1 VYINS
6 RRDIVVH
13 DADFSRKIRVTKS
26 CSHTTIIWTPWE
38 EKADQMVDMGAKNEW
53 RKMICVE
60 SANAMENSVTIY
72 PNETHTM
79 VTEYSLE
86 ALSGS

>member
-1 VYINS
+1 
-6 RRDIVVH
+6 
-13 DADFSRKIRVTKS
+13 
-26 CSHTTIIWTPWE
+26 
-38 EKADQMVDMGAKNEW
+38 
-53 RKMICVE
+53 
-60 SANAMENSVTIY
+60 MENSVTIY

>member
-1 VYINS
+1 
-6 RRDIVVH
+6 
-13 DADFSRKIRVTKS
+13 
-26 CSHTTIIWTPWE
+26 
-38 EKADQMVDMGAKNEW
+38 MVDMGAKNEW

-86 ALSGS
+86 ALNENKS

>member
-1 VYINS
+1 
-6 RRDIVVH
+6 
-13 DADFSRKIRVTKS
+13 
-26 CSHTTIIWTPWE
+26 
-38 EKADQMVDMGAKNEW
+38 MGDMGSADEW
-53 RKMICVE
+53 RKMLCVE

-86 ALSGS
+86 LL